1 MVDRLRA
8 VVEEAEKLSDED
20 QEALAAILEE
30 ALAEREWEMI
40 VRKPRVR
47 DALKRMA
54 QEALEEDATGE
65 TEEITGDTFA

>member
-8 VVEEAEKLSDED
+8 VVEEVEKLSDED
-20 QEALAAILEE
+20 QEALAAILAE
-30 ALAEREWEMI
+30 ALAEREWETI
-40 VRKPRVR
+40 VRKPHVR

-54 QEALEEDATGE
+54 HEALEEDAAGE

>member
-8 VVEEAEKLSDED
+8 VVEEVEKLSDEE

-30 ALAEREWEMI
+30 ALAEREWETI
-40 VRKPRVR
+40 VQKPHVR

-54 QEALEEDATGE
+54 QEALEEDAAGE
-65 TEEITGDTFA
+65 TEDITGDTFA

>member
-8 VVEEAEKLSDED
+8 VVEEVEKLSDED

-30 ALAEREWEMI
+30 ALAEREWESI

-54 QEALEEDATGE
+54 HEALEEDTAGE

>member
-1 MVDRLRA
+1 MVERLRA
-8 VVEEAEKLSDED
+8 VVEEVEKLSDED

-30 ALAEREWEMI
+30 ALAEREWESI

-54 QEALEEDATGE
+54 HEALEEDTAGE